1 MPNIPTRDGSIV
13 FIADPDQANQ
23 RYQQEW
29 GEQTAAK
36 NPAAPKPQAKQTQQ
50 PKQAAS
56 QSAADL
62 QAEFKGRPRQPAVG
76 DYLTVGGT

>member
-36 NPAAPKPQAKQTQQ
+36 PAATAKPQAKQTQQ

-62 QAEFKGRPRQPAVG
+62 HMIQF
-76 DYLTVGGT
+76 